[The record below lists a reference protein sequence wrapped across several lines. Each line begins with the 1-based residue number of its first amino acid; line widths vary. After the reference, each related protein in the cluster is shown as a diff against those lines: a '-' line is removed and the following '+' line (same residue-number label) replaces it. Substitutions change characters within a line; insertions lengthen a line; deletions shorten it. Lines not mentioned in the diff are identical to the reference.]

1 MLCYGYSHV
10 LELSTAGTIRVR
22 TRPKI
27 SCCPNL
33 FFFSRIC
40 HVFVYHFVCFYEL
53 FPPISDLIDLA
64 RWVKLNT

>member
-27 SCCPNL
+27 SFCPNL

-40 HVFVYHFVCFYEL
+40 DICGNGKSTILFVFTNF
-53 FPPISDLIDLA
+53 FPQ
-64 RWVKLNT
+64 